1 MMGNNTI
8 LLSHGSGGRQSK
20 ELLDIIYRT
29 LSHVVINHGEDSG
42 VFYAV
47 EGKAAIT
54 TDSYTIDPIFFPGG
68 NIGKLAICGTI
79 NDLAMVGAIPKYITL
94 SLIIEE
100 GFGFDDLKKIL
111 ISIRDETKKGNISI
125 IAGDTKIV
133 SRGKMDKIFINTAGF
148 GEIITNTAISSHNA
162 MPDDAV
168 IITGDIGDHGAAIMA
183 FRNGFES
190 SLKSDC
196 ANVAPLIKALLEQGV
211 IIHALRD
218 PTRGGL
224 ASILN
229 EIASA
234 SNVNIVLEEEK
245 LPIKDSVSGVC
256 DALGIDPLYMA
267 CEGRA
272 VIICPQD
279 ETDKV
284 LKILHNEPLGSNAQI
299 IGRVAERS
307 DEPKLYLKTYI
318 GAKRI
323 LPLLSREQTPR
334 IC

>member
-1 MMGNNTI
+1 MMVNNTI
-8 LLSHGSGGRQSK
+8 LLSHGSGGKQSK
-20 ELLDIIYRT
+20 ELLDLIYRT
-29 LSHVVINHGEDSG
+29 LNRVVINHGEDSG
-42 VFYAV
+42 VINIV
-47 EGKAAIT
+47 DGKAAIT

-68 NIGKLAICGTI
+68 NIGKLAICGTT
-79 NDLAMVGAIPKYITL
+79 NDLAMVGAIPQFITL

-100 GFGFDDLKKIL
+100 GFSFDDLKKIL
-111 ISIRDETKKGNISI
+111 IAIRDETEKGNISI

-133 SRGKMDKIFINTAGF
+133 SKGKIDKIFINTAGY
-148 GEIITNTAISSHNA
+148 GEIISKDTISSQNA
-162 MPDDAV
+162 EPQDVV
-168 IITGDIGDHGAAIMA
+168 IITGDIGDHGASIMA
-183 FRNGFES
+183 YRNGFTS
-190 SLKSDC
+190 ALKSDC
-196 ANVAPLIKALLEQGV
+196 ANVAPLIKALLEQG
-211 IIHALRD
+211 IKIHALRD

-229 EIASA
+229 EIVAS
-234 SNVNIVLEEEK
+234 SKVNIVLEEEK

-272 VIICPQD
+272 VIICPKD

-284 LKILHNEPLGSNAQI
+284 LEILHNETLGENAQV
-299 IGRVAERS
+299 IGRVAEKS
-307 DEPKLYLKTYI
+307 DTPKLFLKTFI

>member
-1 MMGNNTI
+1 MMDNNTI
-8 LLSHGSGGRQSK
+8 LLSHGSGGKQSRQ
-20 ELLDIIYRT
+20 LLDFIYNI
-29 LSHVVINHGEDSG
+29 LNDIVINHGEDSG
-42 VFYAV
+42 VFHAA

-68 NIGKLAICGTI
+68 NIGKLAICGTT
-79 NDLAMVGAIPKYITL
+79 NDLAMVGAIPKLITL
-94 SLIIEE
+94 SLMIEE
-100 GFGFDDLKKIL
+100 GFSFEDLKKIL
-111 ISIRDETKKGNISI
+111 ISIRDETKKANISI

-133 SRGKMDKIFINTAGF
+133 SKGKIDKIFINTAGY
-148 GEIITNTAISSHNA
+148 GILSANEYISSKNA
-162 MPDDAV
+162 KPLDAV
-168 IITGDIGDHGAAIMA
+168 IITGDIGDHGSAIMA
-183 FRNGFES
+183 YRNGFES

-196 ANVAPLIKALLEQGV
+196 ANVAPLIKVLLEKNV
-211 IIHALRD
+211 AIHALRD

-229 EIASA
+229 EISA
-234 SNVNIVLEEEK
+234 SSKVNIEIEEEK
-245 LPIKDSVSGVC
+245 LPIKESVSGVC

-272 VIICPQD
+272 VIICPKD

-284 LKILHNEPLGSNAQI
+284 LKILHNEPLGKQARA
-299 IGRVAERS
+299 IGKVAERS
-307 DEPKLYLKTYI
+307 EKPKLFLKTFI

>member
-1 MMGNNTI
+1 MNKDTI
-8 LLSHGSGGRQSK
+8 LLSHGGGGKQSQK
-20 ELLDIIYRT
+20 LLQLIYDT
-29 LSHVVINHGEDSG
+29 LNDVVINHGEDSG
-42 VFYAV
+42 VFHAT
-47 EGKAAIT
+47 EGTAAIT
-54 TDSYTIDPIFFPGG
+54 TDSYTVDPIFFPGG
-68 NIGKLAICGTI
+68 NIGKLAICGTT
-79 NDLAMVGAIPKYITL
+79 NDLAMVGAIPQYITL
-94 SLIIEE
+94 SLMIEE
-100 GFGFDDLKKIL
+100 GFSFDDLKKIL
-111 ISIRDETKKGNISI
+111 ISIRDETRKGQISI
-125 IAGDTKIV
+125 IAGDTKVV
-133 SRGKMDKIFINTAGF
+133 SKGKIDKIFINTAGY
-148 GEIITNTAISSHNA
+148 GVLATKESISSKNA
-162 MPDDAV
+162 KPRDAV

-183 FRNGFES
+183 YRNGFES

-196 ANVAPLIKALLEQGV
+196 ANVAPLIRVLLEKGV

-229 EIASA
+229 EIAS
-234 SNVNIVLEEEK
+234 SSKVNIELEEEK
-245 LPIKDSVSGVC
+245 LPIKKSVSGVC

-272 VIICPQD
+272 VIISPEDQA
-279 ETDKV
+279 EEI
-284 LKILHNEPLGSNAQI
+284 LKILHNDPLGKNAQI

-307 DEPKLYLKTYI
+307 DEPKLFLRTYI

>member
-1 MMGNNTI
+1 MMDKNTI
-8 LLSHGSGGRQSK
+8 LLSHGSGGKQSQ
-20 ELLDIIYRT
+20 ELLELIYNT
-29 LSHVVINHGEDSG
+29 LNEVVINHGEDSG
-42 VFYAV
+42 VFQAV

-54 TDSYTIDPIFFPGG
+54 TDSYTVDPIFFPGG
-68 NIGKLAICGTI
+68 NIGKLAICGTT
-79 NDLAMVGAIPKYITL
+79 NDLAMVGAIPKLITL
-94 SLIIEE
+94 SLMIEE
-100 GFGFDDLKKIL
+100 GFSFDDLNKIL
-111 ISIRDETKKGNISI
+111 ISIKDETKKGNISI

-133 SRGKMDKIFINTAGF
+133 SRGKIDKIFINTAGY
-148 GEIITNTAISSHNA
+148 GVLATNESISSKNA
-162 MPDDAV
+162 KPQDDV
-168 IITGDIGDHGAAIMA
+168 IITGDIGDHGASIMA
-183 FRNGFES
+183 YRNGFES

-196 ANVAPLIKALLEQGV
+196 ANVAPLIKALLEQEA

-229 EIASA
+229 EIVAS
-234 SNVNIVLEEEK
+234 SKVNIILEEER
-245 LPIKDSVSGVC
+245 LPIKESVSGVC

-279 ETDKV
+279 ETNEV
-284 LKILHNEPLGSNAQI
+284 LKILHNEPLGSNAQV
-299 IGRVAERS
+299 IGRVTERS
-307 DEPKLYLKTYI
+307 DTPKLFLKTFI

>member
-1 MMGNNTI
+1 MMNKNTTI
-8 LLSHGSGGRQSK
+8 LLSHGSGGKQSQK
-20 ELLDIIYRT
+20 LLELIYET
-29 LSHVVINHGEDSG
+29 LSDAVINHGEDSG
-42 VFYAV
+42 VLDTT
-47 EGKAAIT
+47 EDKAAIT

-68 NIGKLAICGTI
+68 NIGKLAICGTT

-94 SLIIEE
+94 SLMIEE
-100 GFGFDDLKKIL
+100 GFSFDDLKRIL
-111 ISIRDETKKGNISI
+111 VSIRDETRKGKISI

-133 SRGKMDKIFINTAGF
+133 SKGKIDKIFINTAGY
-148 GEIITNTAISSHNA
+148 GIITTEAISSKNA
-162 MPDDAV
+162 KSQDTV
-168 IITGDIGDHGAAIMA
+168 IITGDIGDHGASIMA
-183 FRNGFES
+183 YRNGFES

-196 ANVAPLIKALLEQGV
+196 ANVAPLIKKLLDRGI

-229 EIASA
+229 EIAGS
-234 SNVNIVLEEEK
+234 SKVNIELEEEK
-245 LPIKDSVSGVC
+245 LPIKKSVSGVC

-272 VIICPQD
+272 VIVSPEDQAEEI
-279 ETDKV
+279 
-284 LKILHNEPLGSNAQI
+284 LKILHSESLGKKAQI
-299 IGRVAERS
+299 IGRVLEKS
-307 DEPKLYLKTYI
+307 DEPKLFLKTFI

>member
-1 MMGNNTI
+1 MEKNTI
-8 LLSHGSGGRQSK
+8 LLSHGSGGKQSK
-20 ELLDIIYRT
+20 ELLDLIYRT

-42 VFYAV
+42 VFHAD
-47 EGKAAIT
+47 EGKVAIT

-68 NIGKLAICGTI
+68 NIGKLAICGTA
-79 NDLAMVGAIPKYITL
+79 NDLAMVDAIPKFITL
-94 SLIIEE
+94 SLMIEE
-100 GFGFDDLKKIL
+100 GFSFEDLKKIL
-111 ISIRDETKKGNISI
+111 ISIRDETKRGNISI

-133 SRGKMDKIFINTAGF
+133 SKGKLDKIFINTAGY
-148 GEIITNTAISSHNA
+148 GMIATANTISSKNA
-162 MPDDAV
+162 KPQDAV

-183 FRNGFES
+183 YRNGFES

-196 ANVAPLIKALLEQGV
+196 ANVAPLIKTLLEHGV
-211 IIHALRD
+211 KIHALRD

-229 EIASA
+229 EIVAS
-234 SNVNIVLEEEK
+234 SKVNIVLEEEK

-256 DALGIDPLYMA
+256 DALGIDSLYMA

-284 LKILHNEPLGSNAQI
+284 LNILHNETLGKNAQV
-299 IGRVAERS
+299 IGRVNERS
-307 DEPKLYLKTYI
+307 DTPRLFLKTFI

>member
-1 MMGNNTI
+1 MMENNTI
-8 LLSHGSGGRQSK
+8 LLSHGSGGKQSK
-20 ELLDIIYRT
+20 ELLDLIYRT

-42 VFYAV
+42 VINITN
-47 EGKAAIT
+47 GKAAIT

-68 NIGKLAICGTI
+68 NIGKLAICGTT

-94 SLIIEE
+94 ALMIEE
-100 GFGFDDLKKIL
+100 GFEFDDLKKIL
-111 ISIRDETKKGNISI
+111 ISIRDETKNGNISI

-133 SRGKMDKIFINTAGF
+133 SRGKIDKIFINTAGY
-148 GEIITNTAISSHNA
+148 GEIISKDTISSQNA
-162 MPDDAV
+162 ELQDAI

-183 FRNGFES
+183 YRNGFS
-190 SLKSDC
+190 SKLKSDC
-196 ANVAPLIKALLEQGV
+196 ANVAPLIQALLEQG
-211 IIHALRD
+211 IKIHALRD

-229 EIASA
+229 EIADS
-234 SNVNIVLEEEK
+234 SKINIVLEEEK
-245 LPIKDSVSGVC
+245 LPIKESVSGVC

-284 LKILHNEPLGSNAQI
+284 LKILHNKSLGKQAKV
-299 IGRVAERS
+299 IGKVTERS
-307 DEPKLYLKTYI
+307 DTPKLFLKTFI